1 VFAALSKNLE
11 PAGVFMK
18 DDTLSREK
26 LLEEVALLRSQ
37 VEELEQRCA
46 RLEQAQGSHQERD
59 DHCRTIMDN
68 LAVGAFISS
77 LDGEFLH
84 ANPTLVKMAGYD
96 NSKDFLSTPTARF
109 YATSSD
115 RDTILDELHRK
126 GAVHKKEIRALTK
139 SGEVNWISLSAVLDR
154 HSDAK
159 LARIVGTVEDIND
172 RKGRDERLRES
183 EERFRVAF
191 ETSPDSMAI
200 VREHDG
206 LYVAVNEGFLAMH
219 GYSEDEIVGRS
230 SLDLKVWC
238 DPEDRSTLRRILKRD
253 GYVKNL
259 QVQFHAKDGS
269 IRTCLM
275 SARIIT
281 LQGEPHIL
289 SATRDIGEW
298 KRTKEV
304 LQETEKRFV
313 RLLEDTDTGL
323 LVVDGSG
330 RVINSNHHYARMAG
344 AQSPDELIGRSVLE
358 WTAPECIE
366 ENAAAVARCVR
377 EGSVSDFKTVYL
389 RPDGSRARIL
399 VNAMREDGDQGSYIT
414 TLCRDITA
422 TQAAADER
430 RVAQKKIQEQNEF
443 LTTII
448 ESLPDPFYV
457 VDAASHRVL
466 MANSAA
472 VAAGLSPGATCHSVW
487 HGTAEPCPGLTFQC
501 PVQRVTQTG
510 RPYTVEHTH
519 GGPDG
524 ESRIVQIQ
532 AYPIVDSVG
541 QITSVIGY
549 AVDITDQRK
558 AQERF
563 LESEERFKKFADE
576 VSFEGVIIHDKG
588 KILYVNPVF
597 GRMYGYDPAELI
609 GADHSITLAEES
621 RELVSRNIR
630 EGIEQPYEAMGRKK
644 DGTVFPTE
652 IHGKSI
658 PFAGGT
664 VRVAATRDLTNA
676 KQAERALRESESRF
690 RSLFEAAT
698 EFIEILDES
707 GHILEANPAFLK
719 GTGWTYDQVM
729 GKRVDEFFSPA
740 SKELFERYFPTILN
754 VGVCSTEIELV
765 ASDGKII
772 NVDCTA
778 SSIRGGNGNTKYV
791 VVAQR
796 DITEHKRL
804 EEQLRQAVKMEAIGR
819 LAGGVAHDFNNL
831 LTAIMGYCAML
842 MQRLPEEGDHVQ
854 KLAQINLAS
863 ERAAALTQQLL
874 AFSRKQ
880 VLRMRV
886 IDINIV
892 ISDIGE
898 MLRRLI
904 GENIDLVMFLH
915 ADLPTVRADH
925 GQIEQILVNLVVN
938 ARDAMPHGG
947 RLTVETA
954 PVTLDDDYVKFHLDA
969 GAGSYVALSISD
981 NGIGMDSETRSRIFE
996 PFYTTKGKG
1005 FGTGL
1010 GLSTVYGIV
1019 RQHGGHISVYS
1030 EPGVGTT
1037 FKVYLPCVQ
1046 EAPEEVLAPEL
1057 TMQPSHGAETI
1068 LVVEDEEIVRNMA
1081 TEFLQMLGYTVLS
1094 IGHPDEALETCAT
1107 HPGTIDLLL
1116 TDVILPKMDGRTL
1129 ARNILKKRPHVK
1141 VLYVS
1146 GYTENAIVHHG
1157 VLDPGIHFLQKPF
1170 GMDALARKVREVL
1183 DAPDAEG

>member
-1 VFAALSKNLE
+1 
-11 PAGVFMK
+11 MT
-18 DDTLSREK
+18 DDALSREE
-26 LLEEVALLRSQ
+26 LLEDVARLRSQ
-37 VEELEQRCA
+37 VGELEQSCA
-46 RLEQAQGSHQERD
+46 RLRRAHASHQGRD
-59 DHCRTIMDN
+59 EQCRTILDN

-77 LDGEFLH
+77 LEGEFLH
-84 ANPTLVKMAGYD
+84 ANPALVKMAGYD
-96 NSKDFLSTPTARF
+96 NSEEFLSTPTARF
-109 YATSSD
+109 YANSSD
-115 RDTILDELHRK
+115 REHIMDELRRK
-126 GAVHKKEIRALTK
+126 GSVHKKEIRALTK
-139 SGEVNWISLSAVLDR
+139 TGEVNWISLSAVFDK
-154 HSDAK
+154 HDDTK
-159 LARIVGTVEDIND
+159 LGRIVGTVEDIND
-172 RKGRDERLRES
+172 RKEREERLRES
-183 EERFRVAF
+183 EEHFRVAF
-191 ETSPDSMAI
+191 ETSPDSVAI

-206 LYVAVNEGFLAMH
+206 LYVAVNEVFTAMH
-219 GYSEDEIVGRS
+219 GYSEAETIGHS
-230 SLDLKVWC
+230 SLDLKVWY
-238 DPEDRSTLRRILKRD
+238 DPEDRGTLRRILSRD

-259 QVQFHAKDGS
+259 QVRFRAKDGS
-269 IRTCLM
+269 VHTCLM
-275 SARIIT
+275 SARIII

-289 SATRDIGEW
+289 SVTRDIGEW
-298 KRTKEV
+298 KRTKEI

-323 LVVDGSG
+323 LVVDTSG
-330 RVINSNHHYARMAG
+330 RVVSANHHYARMAG
-344 AQSPDELIGRSVLE
+344 VQSADELIGRSILE
-358 WTAPECIE
+358 WTAPECVE
-366 ENAAAVARCVR
+366 ENAAAVARCAG
-377 EGSVSDFKTVYL
+377 EGSVSDFETVYL
-389 RPDGSRARIL
+389 RPDGSRAHIL
-399 VNAMREDGDQGSYIT
+399 VNAMLEDGQVGRYIT

-422 TQAAADER
+422 RKAEEGER
-430 RVAQKKIQEQNEF
+430 RATQQKIQEQNEF
-443 LTTII
+443 LTTVI
-448 ESLPDPFYV
+448 ESLPHPFYV
-457 VDAASHRVL
+457 VEAASHRVI

-472 VAAGLSPGATCHSVW
+472 AAAGLSPGATCHSVW
-487 HGTAEPCPGLTFQC
+487 HGTAQPCPALTFQC
-501 PVQRVTQTG
+501 PIQRVTQTG

-519 GGPDG
+519 GDPDG

-532 AYPIVDSVG
+532 AYPIVDPEG

-563 LESEERFKKFADE
+563 LESEERFRKFADE
-576 VSFEGVIIHDKG
+576 ISFEGVIIHDKG

-597 GRMYGYDPAELI
+597 CRMYGYDPAELI
-609 GADHSITLAEES
+609 GADHTITLAEES

-630 EGIEQPYEAMGRKK
+630 EGNEEPYEAIGLKK
-644 DGTVFPTE
+644 DGTIFPTE

-664 VRVAATRDLTNA
+664 VRVAATRDLTKA

-698 EFIEILDES
+698 EFIEILDET

-719 GTGWTYDQVM
+719 GTGWTYDQVI
-729 GKRVDEFFSPA
+729 GRRVDEFFSPA
-740 SKELFERYFPTILN
+740 SKELFESFFSTILER
-754 VGVCSTEIELV
+754 GVCSAENELV
-765 ASDGKII
+765 AADGKII
-772 NVDCTA
+772 DVDCTA

-880 VLRMRV
+880 VLRMHV
-886 IDINIV
+886 LDINVV

-904 GENIDLVMFLH
+904 GEHIDLVMFLH
-915 ADLPTVRADH
+915 QDLPMVRADH
-925 GQIEQILVNLVVN
+925 GQIEQIIVNLVVN
-938 ARDAMPHGG
+938 ARDAMQHGG

-981 NGIGMDSETRSRIFE
+981 NGIGMDAETRSRIFE

-1005 FGTGL
+1005 LGTGL

-1046 EAPEEVLAPEL
+1046 EALDEVFISEM
-1057 TMQPSHGAETI
+1057 TMRPDRGAETI

-1094 IGHPDEALETCAT
+1094 IGHPDEALEICAS
-1107 HPGTIDLLL
+1107 HPGAIDLLL
-1116 TDVILPKMDGRTL
+1116 TDVVLPKMDGRTL
-1129 ARNILKKRPHVK
+1129 SRSILKKRPQVK

-1170 GMDALARKVREVL
+1170 GMDALAQKVREVL
-1183 DAPDAEG
+1183 DAQQTEE